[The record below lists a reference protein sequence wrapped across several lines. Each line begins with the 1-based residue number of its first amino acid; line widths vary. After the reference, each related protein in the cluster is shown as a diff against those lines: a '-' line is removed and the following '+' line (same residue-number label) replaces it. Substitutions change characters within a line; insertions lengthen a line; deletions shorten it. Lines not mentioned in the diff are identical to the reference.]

1 MSSDRDAEAGPG
13 SAGAGTTGPGT
24 PVAAVGT
31 PANLRRRKPTPGS
44 GASVASSGG
53 AVSEDGRPFKG
64 WMDDIESA
72 SEPGVASDPDD
83 ADGFEGDL
91 GDSDGASDY
100 EDDEDDAIDD
110 VDRPWWSL
118 LADSFRHGLPFVYV
132 IIVLLA
138 LAYFI
143 MLLEQQ
149 QQRIHRL
156 QSRITNLEQVC
167 TARRKADNLFTASA

>member
-1 MSSDRDAEAGPG
+1 MRLAFRLPN
-13 SAGAGTTGPGT
+13 P
-24 PVAAVGT
+24 PVV
-31 PANLRRRKPTPGS
+31 
-44 GASVASSGG
+44 VA
-53 AVSEDGRPFKG
+53 DGRG
-64 WMDDIESA
+64 HTLLLA
-72 SEPGVASDPDD
+72 GR
-83 ADGFEGDL
+83 GFEGDL
-91 GDSDGASDY
+91 GDSDGPSDY